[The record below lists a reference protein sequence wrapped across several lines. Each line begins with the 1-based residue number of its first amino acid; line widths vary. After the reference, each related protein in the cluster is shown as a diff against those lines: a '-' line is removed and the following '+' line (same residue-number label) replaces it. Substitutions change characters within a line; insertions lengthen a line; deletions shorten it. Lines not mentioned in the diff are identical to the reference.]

1 MHAQVSISGNRPVTA
16 DNPAAGAQ
24 AQLPRTRGDAMVA
37 ELKWVHDMIRRDL
50 RIVRQLASDAAA
62 GRPAGEIAAGIAS
75 LAAGGPLWQLRVNC
89 LQYCQFVHH
98 HHQAES
104 VLLFPALRRA
114 NPDLGPVVD
123 KLEADHAQVAVLL
136 DDVTGTA
143 GDLADDDTP
152 GARRQLS
159 AALQVLSDVLLA
171 HLAYEEENTAA
182 TMRGMSG
189 WPGW

>member
-16 DNPAAGAQ
+16 DDPAAGAQ

-37 ELKWVHDMIRRDL
+37 ELKWVHNMIRRDL
-50 RIVRQLASDAAA
+50 RIVRQLASDATA
-62 GRPAGEIAAGIAS
+62 GRPAGEIAAGIAT

-136 DDVTGTA
+136 DDVTGTS

>member
-152 GARRQLS
+152 GARRQLG

>member
-1 MHAQVSISGNRPVTA
+1 MTA

>member
-1 MHAQVSISGNRPVTA
+1 VTA
-16 DNPAAGAQ
+16 DDLAGAQ
-24 AQLPRTRGDAMVA
+24 AQLPRSRGGAMVA
-37 ELKWVHDMIRRDL
+37 ELKWVHDMIRGDL
-50 RIVRQLASDAAA
+50 RIVRQLAADAEA
-62 GRPAGEIAAGIAS
+62 GRPAGEIAAGIAT

-104 VLLFPALRRA
+104 VMLFPALRRA
-114 NPDLGPVVD
+114 NPALGPVVD

-152 GARRQLS
+152 GTRRQLS

-171 HLAYEEENTAA
+171 HLAYEEENTAD

>member
-1 MHAQVSISGNRPVTA
+1 MTA
-16 DNPAAGAQ
+16 DDPTAVAQ

-37 ELKWVHDMIRRDL
+37 ELKWVHDMIRSDL
-50 RIVRQLASDAAA
+50 RIVRQLASDAEA
-62 GRPAGEIAAGIAS
+62 GRPAGEISAGIAT
-75 LAAGGPLWQLRVNC
+75 LAAGGPLWQLRINC

-114 NPDLGPVVD
+114 NPALGPVVD
-123 KLEADHAQVAVLL
+123 RLEADHAQVAVLL
-136 DDVTGTA
+136 DSVTGAA
-143 GDLADDDTP
+143 GDLADDDSP

-171 HLAYEEENTAA
+171 HLAYEEENVAD
-182 TMRGMSG
+182 TMRGMPG

>member
-1 MHAQVSISGNRPVTA
+1 MHAQVSTSGNRPVTA
-16 DNPAAGAQ
+16 DDPAAGAQ

-89 LQYCQFVHH
+89 LKYCQFVHH

>member
-1 MHAQVSISGNRPVTA
+1 VTA
-16 DNPAAGAQ
+16 DDLAGAR
-24 AQLPRTRGDAMVA
+24 AQLPRSRGEAMVA
-37 ELKWVHDMIRRDL
+37 ELKWVHDMIRSDL
-50 RIVRQLASDAAA
+50 QIVRQLAADAAA
-62 GRPAGEIAAGIAS
+62 GRPAGEIAAGIAT

-104 VLLFPALRRA
+104 VMLFPALRRA
-114 NPDLGPVVD
+114 NPAIGPVVD
-123 KLEADHAQVAVLL
+123 RLEADHARVAVLL
-136 DDVTGTA
+136 DDVTGAA

-152 GARRQLS
+152 GARRQLG

-171 HLAYEEENTAA
+171 HLAYEEENVAD